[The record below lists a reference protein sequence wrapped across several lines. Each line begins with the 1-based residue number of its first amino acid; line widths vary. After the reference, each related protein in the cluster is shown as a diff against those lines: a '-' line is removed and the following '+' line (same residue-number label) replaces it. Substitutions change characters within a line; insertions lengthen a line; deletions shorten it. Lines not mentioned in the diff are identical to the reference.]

1 MRGFMLIIILKILL
15 LQSTTNCVFLLHS
28 VSVMLPFVYITIIKT
43 QAMVM
48 KMLAM
53 ATTVWSAEMARAM
66 EVAV

>member
-1 MRGFMLIIILKILL
+1 MEPADKKLGW
-15 LQSTTNCVFLLHS
+15 
-28 VSVMLPFVYITIIKT
+28 ITIMKT

-48 KMLAM
+48 KMVAM